1 MEEETIVESNVIVLG
16 IVNESFTLGENILMN
31 ENLLDKSF
39 TFSIGVFSY
48 ESWCNRRDSLY
59 FVTLKLDE
67 LFWSLH
73 IFEMSIT
80 DRGDKKGKGVAFR
93 SINNE

>member
-48 ESWCNRRDSLY
+48 ES
-59 FVTLKLDE
+59 
-67 LFWSLH
+67 
-73 IFEMSIT
+73 
-80 DRGDKKGKGVAFR
+80 
-93 SINNE
+93 